1 MLLDAAVG
9 ELTSIVGV
17 RRACAAV
24 GVPQADWYRRH
35 RQTPAP
41 PKPVAKPGV
50 QPRALTD
57 VERGEVRA
65 VLNSADHVD
74 EAPLTVYAKL
84 LDDGKYLASPA
95 TMYRILRAHDEVR
108 ERRRQATHPAA
119 KKPELIA
126 ESPNRVWSWD
136 ITKLAGPAK
145 WTYFYLYVIIDIFS
159 RYVPGWMLATAENA
173 RNAETLLADTIT
185 KQHIGDGHLT
195 VHSDNGSPMI
205 AKPVGFLLAD
215 LGVTKSHSRPHCSN
229 DNPFSE
235 SQFRTMKY
243 RPKFPDRFGCI
254 EDAEAFCQTFFAWY
268 NNEHRHSGI
277 GFHTPSDV
285 HHGRAEAIRTQRGIV
300 LDRAYQLHP
309 ERFVRKPP
317 TPPALPATVW
327 INPPT
332 DTPEQETP
340 PTQ

>member
-1 MLLDAAVG
+1 MTVLLDAAVG

-126 ESPNRVWSWD
+126 EGPNRVWSWD

-254 EDAEAFCQTFFAWY
+254 EDAEAFCQTFFAWSRY
-268 NNEHRHSGI
+268 AGDPSVVLSGRS
-277 GFHTPSDV
+277 GWLTWLSRRV
-285 HHGRAEAIRTQRGIV
+285 W
-300 LDRAYQLHP
+300 
-309 ERFVRKPP
+309 FVPRVM
-317 TPPALPATVW
+317 AVA
-327 INPPT
+327 
-332 DTPEQETP
+332 
-340 PTQ
+340 